1 MDEPNDNFIPSE
13 PYKKLLDFIAYN
25 RKLTI
30 KDIKSHIN
38 YKLSDHI
45 SIVKKYE
52 KNVSVNAIVTAC
64 KKLDN
69 EYKTAGINFNKIDK
83 NFLE

>member
-1 MDEPNDNFIPSE
+1 MFIIRE
-13 PYKKLLDFIAYN
+13 
-25 RKLTI
+25 LTI
-30 KDIKSHIN
+30 KDIKNHID
-38 YKLSDHI
+38 YKLSDYN

-69 EYKTAGINFNKIDK
+69 EYQTFSEKLLKEYKKSAEYVPDSPYS
-83 NFLE
+83 